1 MQLQEKVNIIFNSV
15 ENIFKKLL
23 PDKEWIVNKN
33 NNKIEIYEKYNQ
45 IDSFSIEDFKT
56 SLKIVVPIIDLPD
69 DSYVCHFKSNREIND
84 ILQYMH
90 KSIYYFYK

>member
-33 NNKIEIYEKYNQ
+33 NNKIEIYEKYKQ

-69 DSYVCHFKSNREIND
+69 DSYVCYFKSNREIND